1 MAESAE
7 SLDRPIAF
15 TGRRVASAW
24 PDPEPKENVVVDVQ
38 TEIVIARPCAT
49 VAGYAASPDNAPAWY
64 RNITSAQWQT
74 EGPLAVGARVGG
86 HRS

>member
-1 MAESAE
+1 
-7 SLDRPIAF
+7 
-15 TGRRVASAW
+15 
-24 PDPEPKENVVVDVQ
+24 VVDVQ

-49 VAGYAASPDNAPAWY
+49 VAGYAASPDNAPTWY

-74 EGPLAVGARVGG
+74 EGPLAVGSRVGG